1 MHSISFFPFYSNYFF
16 NVCLSFRSDS
26 EAAIAKL
33 KNANIKV
40 NLFLTFKFTDF
51 IYGNDVPIIC
61 LFNELLRILYIVSYM
76 HPTQLKIFKVP

>member
-51 IYGNDVPIIC
+51 IYKINQIPRGNDVPIIC
-61 LFNELLRILYIVSYM
+61 LLN
-76 HPTQLKIFKVP
+76 